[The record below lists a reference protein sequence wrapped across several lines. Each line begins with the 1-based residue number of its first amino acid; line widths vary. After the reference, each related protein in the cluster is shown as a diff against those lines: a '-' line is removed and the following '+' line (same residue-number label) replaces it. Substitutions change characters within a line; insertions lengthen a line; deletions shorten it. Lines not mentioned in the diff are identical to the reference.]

1 MQVWKLLPD
10 IWGGFTVSKQFRFE
24 APFSLDTCIAR
35 VEEPIFIKRFWLRIP
50 TEAIHVVDVRNSLS
64 GIYKCRI
71 LMHST
76 GTGLRV
82 SEAVITMTSKGD
94 DKTLVQGEAAIS
106 RSYFPTFVKMILI
119 MLIGAWIIGFRLQF
133 YFPMFL
139 FAFILI
145 AIVWLIAFDSRN
157 NLIRTLQ
164 VILTRQ
170 ETTPELDG

>member
-1 MQVWKLLPD
+1 
-10 IWGGFTVSKQFRFE
+10 
-24 APFSLDTCIAR
+24 
-35 VEEPIFIKRFWLRIP
+35 
-50 TEAIHVVDVRNSLS
+50 
-64 GIYKCRI
+64 
-71 LMHST
+71 MHST